1 MNREQQVSQ
10 LVNNWFG
17 EPPLAIQRM
26 TFGHNSQTFEVT
38 LPGRSLIIRTN
49 EQANVFAHTAQNL
62 AILGQLGLPVPT
74 VIASDLRYPP
84 FAWMMLEKIPGR
96 DLRYELSAMSQKQMG
111 RLANQL
117 VAFQQKVAT
126 LPPGRGF
133 GYVAINQPAPFATWL
148 DLFEAES
155 HLYKAAP
162 IPILVEPLGR
172 LRHLAAQTFNP
183 YLSQVSPQCFLD
195 DITIK
200 NVIVQHGELQGLV
213 DFDCVCYGDPL
224 FMVALTATGI
234 VCDIGFSALAYIQ
247 ELSRAWQLTPL
258 QIQITAFYAAL
269 FAIDF
274 VRVMAPDQPPVWTSR
289 MTKAIYHWLLLAENE
304 ATSFIVPTV
313 SPLP

>member
-10 LVNNWFG
+10 LVSNWFG

-49 EQANVFAHTAQNL
+49 EQANVFAHTAHNL

-74 VIASDLRYPP
+74 IIASDRHHPP
-84 FAWMMLEKIPGR
+84 FAWMMLPKIPGR
-96 DLRYELSAMSQKQMG
+96 DLRYELPTMSQTQMG
-111 RLANQL
+111 RLADQL
-117 VAFQQKVAT
+117 LAFQQKVAT

-155 HLYKAAP
+155 NLHKAAP
-162 IPILVEPLGR
+162 MPTLVEPLGR
-172 LRHLAAQTFNP
+172 LRHLVAHTFTP
-183 YLSQVSPQCFLD
+183 YLSQIPPQCFLD

-200 NVIVQHGELQGLV
+200 NVIIQRGELQGLV

-258 QIQITAFYAAL
+258 QIRVTALYAAL

-274 VRVMAPDQPPVWTSR
+274 VRVMAHEQPLAWTKR
-289 MTKAIYHWLLLAENE
+289 MTHAIQHWLLLAENG
-304 ATSFIVPTV
+304 ATSFIVPTF
-313 SPLP
+313 STLP